1 MDYYVRMVAEFLK
14 TGIDGGNIFS
24 GSDDKNR
31 RVLQESND
39 TATAKPDSMTVKYTD
54 DTNVAA
60 IDMENDANS
69 VDMDNATSEFNV
81 EDTA

>member
-1 MDYYVRMVAEFLK
+1 M
-14 TGIDGGNIFS
+14 
-24 GSDDKNR
+24 
-31 RVLQESND
+31 LQETDDN
-39 TATAKPDSMTVKYTD
+39 ATSKPDSMTVKYTED
-54 DTNVAA
+54 NNVKA